1 MSEQDWSAAQWQDE
15 CERMRMT
22 IEALEAAEQAG
33 TPREHIITLAHEAG
47 VGEIFNKGDKR

>member
-22 IEALEAAEQAG
+22 IEALEAAERAG

-47 VGEIFNKGDKR
+47 VGEIFNKEKK